1 MIKAFK
7 QYWKNY
13 FNFTGVSTRSEFWW
27 MFLINSIIYAVF
39 LLAFG
44 GIVIATAFAT
54 GHPEKTFGIAAI
66 IGLVV
71 CMLYSIAAFIPAIS
85 LHFRRYRDAGVT
97 PWFLLITY
105 GVPFVLVGSDIYNK
119 YVLVKTLVSVIEII
133 NFIIL
138 VMPSKDRK

>member
-13 FNFTGVSTRSEFWW
+13 FNFSGVSPRSEFWW
-27 MFLINSIIYAVF
+27 MVLINSVIYAVF
-39 LLAFG
+39 FMAFG
-44 GIVIATAFAT
+44 GVVIATAFMT
-54 GHPEKTFGIAAI
+54 GHPTKTFGIAAV

-71 CMLYSIAAFIPAIS
+71 CVLYTIAAIIPGIS

-105 GVPFVLVGSDIYNK
+105 GVPFVLVGSNVYDKHVWVQAI
-119 YVLVKTLVSVIEII
+119 VLIIEFI